1 MDAVKGGRG
10 PAPRTLDGRTRQSST
25 LIAVIEM
32 SQSRSCRRSTYHAV
46 MVATNVALDNQSP
59 IQACPWL
66 EPDHF
71 SQVAL
76 DTVIGP
82 KGGLDRRPG
91 PFETVAPR
99 PPQGEDFS

>member
-46 MVATNVALDNQSP
+46 MVETDVALAKP
-59 IQACPWL
+59 EPTQACPWL
-66 EPDHF
+66 E
-71 SQVAL
+71 QGV
-76 DTVIGP
+76 
-82 KGGLDRRPG
+82 
-91 PFETVAPR
+91 TVAALLPWIS
-99 PPQGEDFS
+99 DFAGMTNNPLTLLDSFLAKP